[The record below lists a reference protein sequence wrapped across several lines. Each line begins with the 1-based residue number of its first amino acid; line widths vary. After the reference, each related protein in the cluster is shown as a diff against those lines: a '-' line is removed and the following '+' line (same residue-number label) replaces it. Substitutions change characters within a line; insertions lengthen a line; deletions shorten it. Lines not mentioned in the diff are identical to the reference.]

1 MSRPLSR
8 RTRIREWKEG
18 AASGAPTIR
27 PPEVR
32 AIGGWVSVGCVRF
45 GGAWDIIVLIHRRG
59 QGNGNGESGKAM
71 ISTMNSK
78 MIDLSSDTATKP
90 SEGMRRAMAA
100 APVGDEQK
108 REDPATNELQ
118 ERVADLLGKEAAL
131 FLPSATMG
139 NLIALKTHLR
149 PGDEFIATHNSHIVV
164 WEGGGYAAV
173 AGASVNALT
182 TERGVFS
189 GAQVAAAV
197 RPDDPH
203 YARTRLVCVENTHNA
218 GGGTV
223 WTREEVEEVAGA
235 ARENGLLLHLDGA
248 RLMNAVAASGRPARE
263 VVAPFDSVTLC
274 LSKGLGCPVGA
285 VLAGSRAFIE
295 AAWRPKHLLGGAM
308 RQSGILAAA
317 GLYALEHNLGRLHE
331 DHANAHRLA
340 EGLAGIGRVKIN
352 TARVQS
358 NLVFFSVDGLTGAE
372 ARAQMEARGVR
383 LSGSYGTLRAVTHLD
398 VSGEDIERAVEGA
411 REVWGGV

>member
-1 MSRPLSR
+1 
-8 RTRIREWKEG
+8 
-18 AASGAPTIR
+18 
-27 PPEVR
+27 
-32 AIGGWVSVGCVRF
+32 
-45 GGAWDIIVLIHRRG
+45 
-59 QGNGNGESGKAM
+59 
-71 ISTMNSK
+71 

-149 PGDEFIATHNSHIVV
+149 PGDEFIATHNAHIVV

-182 TERGVFS
+182 TERGVFT
-189 GAQVAAAV
+189 GAQVRAAV

-223 WTREEVEEVAGA
+223 WTREELEDVAGA
-235 ARENGLLLHLDGA
+235 ARENGLLMHLDGA
-248 RLMNAVAASGRPARE
+248 RVMNAVTAAAGRPARE

-285 VLAGSRAFIE
+285 VLAGSREFIE

-308 RQSGILAAA
+308 RQSGVLAAA
-317 GLYALEHNLGRLHE
+317 GLYALEHNLGHLHE
-331 DHANAHRLA
+331 DHANARRLA
-340 EGLAGIGRVKIN
+340 EGLAEIGRVKID

-358 NLVFFSVDGLTGAE
+358 NLVFFRVDGRTGDE
-372 ARAQMEARGVR
+372 ARADMEARGVR
-383 LSGSYGTLRAVTHLD
+383 LSGSYGSLRAVTHLD
-398 VSGEDIERAVEGA
+398 VSGEEIEKAIGSA
-411 REVWGGV
+411 REAWE